1 MIESAR
7 IRDFWAWF
15 AGARTTFGER
25 FENAAA
31 IEELAGRIAALGR
44 FSWEMGPG
52 LKNPYNTLLV
62 ISPGGDRDLLPPAR
76 EIVAQAP
83 AIPGWEFVP
92 ARPPKQW
99 DLRAS
104 LEYDGVGSLFLDAR
118 SWKVTLL
125 KGPDGLFEIVICAPE
140 LAYYDEAV
148 RQVAAGIILDGE
160 LGEEAR
166 LVHIRGIRVVTELDE
181 RQAEE
186 AGLLSDLKDRWPEL
200 TGS

>member
-1 MIESAR
+1 MIEPGR
-7 IRDFWAWF
+7 IRDFWTWF
-15 AGARTTFGER
+15 AGACTTFGER

-31 IEELAGRIAALGR
+31 IEELAGRIAGLGR

-83 AIPGWEFVP
+83 ACPGWEFVP

-104 LEYDGVGSLFLDAR
+104 LEYDGIGTIFLDAR
-118 SWKVTLL
+118 SWKYSLL
-125 KGPDGLFEIVICAPE
+125 KSPGGLFEIVICAPE
-140 LAYYDEAV
+140 IAYYDEAV

-160 LGEEAR
+160 LGEDVR
-166 LVHIRGIRVVTELDE
+166 LDHIQGIKVVVEFDE
-181 RQAEE
+181 SQAGAAE
-186 AGLLSDLKDRWPEL
+186 LLSDPKSRWPEL